1 MGRPD
6 SSLVL
11 WPMNDLVEEVRGSF
25 KILFHV
31 ESIEKY
37 HLLPMNDLV
46 EEVRGSF
53 EILFHVESIEKYH
66 FIIFDTTSDELLQ
79 NYNL

>member
-1 MGRPD
+1 MMGHLD

-11 WPMNDLVEEVRGSF
+11 LPMNDLVEEVRGSF

-37 HLLPMNDLV
+37 HL
-46 EEVRGSF
+46 
-53 EILFHVESIEKYH
+53 
-66 FIIFDTTSDELLQ
+66 IIFDTTSDEMLQ

>member
-1 MGRPD
+1 MGRLD

-11 WPMNDLVEEVRGSF
+11 
-25 KILFHV
+25 
-31 ESIEKY
+31 
-37 HLLPMNDLV
+37 LLMNDLV

-66 FIIFDTTSDELLQ
+66 FIIFDTTSDEMLQ
-79 NYNL
+79 NYNRMDNHTHGKDVY

>member
-1 MGRPD
+1 MMGHPD

-11 WPMNDLVEEVRGSF
+11 LPMNDLVEEVRGSF

-37 HLLPMNDLV
+37 H
-46 EEVRGSF
+46 
-53 EILFHVESIEKYH
+53 
-66 FIIFDTTSDELLQ
+66 FIIFDTTSDEMLQ
-79 NYNL
+79 NYNLILMITHTGRVYIEMYNL

>member
-11 WPMNDLVEEVRGSF
+11 W
-25 KILFHV
+25 
-31 ESIEKY
+31 
-37 HLLPMNDLV
+37 PMNDLV

-66 FIIFDTTSDELLQ
+66 FIIFDKASDEMLQ
-79 NYNL
+79 NYNRIWIITHTERMYIEMYNL